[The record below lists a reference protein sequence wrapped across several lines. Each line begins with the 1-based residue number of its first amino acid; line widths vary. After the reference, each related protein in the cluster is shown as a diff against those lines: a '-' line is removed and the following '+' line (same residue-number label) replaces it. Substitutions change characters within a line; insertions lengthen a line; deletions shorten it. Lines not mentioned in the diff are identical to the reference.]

1 MREDQI
7 DNLRQILCH
16 YGREAQKKKLCEELD
31 ELKDATADDLYY
43 QTPDTR
49 SHFIEELAD
58 VMIMSEQMRLA
69 LTIPELAELY
79 KVIEFKINRQLRRI
93 DDEQST

>member
-7 DNLRQILCH
+7 KNLWQILCH
-16 YGREAQKKKLCEELD
+16 YGREAQKGKLCEELD
-31 ELKDATADDLYY
+31 ELKEATTYDLFY
-43 QTPDTR
+43 QTSDTR

-58 VMIMSEQMRLA
+58 VMIMTEQMRLA
-69 LTIPELAELY
+69 LSIPELAELY

-93 DDEQST
+93 ENEQST

>member
-7 DNLRQILCH
+7 ENLRQILCH
-16 YGREAQKKKLCEELD
+16 YGREAQKAKLCEELRELD
-31 ELKDATADDLYY
+31 EAARDDLHSN
-43 QTPDTR
+43 TPETR

-58 VMIMSEQMRLA
+58 VSIMVEQMRLA

-93 DDEQST
+93 ENEEP

>member
-16 YGREAQKKKLCEELD
+16 YGREAQKEKLCEELD
-31 ELKDATADDLYY
+31 ELKEAATDDLYY

-58 VMIMSEQMRLA
+58 VMIMTEQMRLA
-69 LTIPELAELY
+69 LSIPELAELY

-93 DDEQST
+93 DDEQP